1 MTRVV
6 RHPPG
11 RERPR
16 NAPMAT
22 LAPRR
27 AGSWA
32 GRGFA
37 GHWHTLTIRLEAR
50 RGTARPKKWRRGIS
64 YTNVTRAIWLVAL
77 LAVLAW
83 CAEGLYILITSDT
96 TSFEKW
102 RKDNQGFETA
112 MRFVGP
118 VLTASIAAALFL
130 FWWYR
135 WTKRRYLT
143 KAQVDPSRLV
153 PTAGPDTAEIVGR
166 EEIAQ
171 VLAERLRE
179 RDTRR
184 PYLLVGG
191 VGVGKTAVLVR
202 LTELLARQNA
212 VPVPIRLRDAT
223 DGTDLNFERMAR
235 KRFAD
240 EAPRG
245 ILARTKTERVWQ
257 QLLADDKPVVIAD
270 GLEEALLGDGHQQ
283 NRDNIIRRAIERAHQ
298 EKLPLVI
305 ASRPHSPLE
314 STSAAIVELEPLS
327 EEEALRFVGA
337 DVPETD
343 ERRVDWI
350 VETAEVTE
358 SPVYLQ
364 IARELHRHG
373 ALEHDRPDNDPQHMN
388 TRSRDRGTLRLW
400 LLQTWD
406 EALCEG
412 RLREEVALAPQE
424 RRDTLEVVSA
434 LACVGLLQDKLEVGF
449 GELLDSDVHP
459 GPARR
464 AQVRAEHLWAG
475 RRGFDRYGRRGNV
488 FSEWHRQQI
497 WDVLCERLGEEE
509 RRRLL
514 GGNMDQCRAALARF
528 ASNADKLGLVEGFE
542 RRVRFPH
549 SIIQAYFGYRVLS
562 HLGERG
568 AGELVE
574 HALQPPGPSR
584 ELLIAL
590 VLLSRRR
597 AARLRARAGGV
608 RAEAKRE
615 LQELVR
621 RSPVRGHTLA
631 HRLCTAAHRRTDD
644 PKALDLYAAAVEIES
659 VEDDPGLLGGILEK
673 ARRTW
678 ACCKGDQRTVDDAK
692 LRLLKQ
698 LGAALRS
705 VSGRIDTTPLYERL
719 FELGIQE
726 PSYSIRLAAAQEFG
740 TGGNP
745 AFAVIRARAGLNTDP
760 VKEYNDRLGE
770 LKAWKRQEYEK
781 WAVRMA
787 RARAAGTPS
796 RAAASARIGRLQD
809 DRRNLNQEY
818 RKKRVDLFR
827 EFVMRAWMI
836 PMLLG
841 SVDEAHRDEARER
854 LTKWLRHLDPNFTG
868 GVPDLPLALEAALAQ
883 GFKYAANRR
892 KRHPQAYPGGRAD
905 LIRQA
910 ETVLQQSRCW
920 YAQLVLLQALCLWEL
935 PDSVGAHEPFAN
947 GAAGG
952 NGHRDRGRELTR
964 ATDGPSR
971 AMGGATAVQTVERWL
986 SMAGTVNRA
995 PGHLGANGDSSR
1007 RSLHPFVAEAGDLV
1021 ALALETGQP
1030 ERFLWIDEKGVADN
1044 IGARTGNPEGY
1055 RKHSLWIPPSV
1066 GWSTLDARAERLV
1079 ADVLVMLNL
1088 IERDGHPDEV
1098 EERMARA
1105 EQHGMPLPPCI
1116 CTDRSPLRPDLR
1128 AGVSDP
1134 PAPGTTCLPDCK
1146 FQLCPYPPRGCV
1158 PRGEI
1163 REPFCRQQQALL
1175 PGRLRRWLPRG
1186 VRRKTPQWVGMRVGE
1201 LDRFWGAM
1209 AGRTRD

>member
-6 RHPPG
+6 RRPPG
-11 RERPR
+11 KERPR

-32 GRGFA
+32 RRGFV
-37 GHWHTLTIRLEAR
+37 GRWHALTIRLEAR
-50 RGTARPKKWRRGIS
+50 RGTTRPKKWRRWVS
-64 YTNVTRAIWLVAL
+64 YTNVTRAIWVVAAL
-77 LAVLAW
+77 TLLAW
-83 CAEGLYILITSDT
+83 CVEGLYILISQET
-96 TSFEKW
+96 TGFERW
-102 RKDNQGFETA
+102 RKDNQGFETVL
-112 MRFVGP
+112 RFVGP
-118 VLTASIAAALFL
+118 VLTASIAATLFL

-135 WTKRRYLT
+135 WTKRRYLA
-143 KAQVDPSRLV
+143 KARLDPRRLV

-202 LTELLARQNA
+202 LTELLAQQNA

-223 DGTDLNFERMAR
+223 DGTELNFERMAR
-235 KRFAD
+235 RRFTD

-245 ILARTKTERVWQ
+245 ILARGKTERVWQ

-270 GLEEALLGDGHQQ
+270 GLEEALQGDGHQQ
-283 NRDNIIRRAIERAHQ
+283 NRDNIIRRAIERAHE

-314 STSAAIVELEPLS
+314 RTSAAIVELEPLS
-327 EEEALRFVGA
+327 EEEALRFVRAHG
-337 DVPETD
+337 PETD
-343 ERRVDWI
+343 EHRVDWI

-373 ALEHDRPDNDPQHMN
+373 ALESDPPDIDPGRVN
-388 TRSRDRGTLRLW
+388 SRSPDRGSLRLW
-400 LLQTWD
+400 LLETW
-406 EALCEG
+406 AHAVCQG
-412 RLREEVALAPQE
+412 RLREDVALTPQE

-449 GELLDSDVHP
+449 GELLDTDVHP
-459 GPARR
+459 GAARR
-464 AQVRAEHLWAG
+464 AQVRAAHVWTS
-475 RRGFDRYGRRGNV
+475 RRTFDRYGRRGNILT
-488 FSEWHRQQI
+488 EWHRQQI
-497 WDVLCERLGEEE
+497 WDALCERLGEEE
-509 RRRLL
+509 RKRLRE
-514 GGNMDQCRAALARF
+514 GNMDQCRAALARF
-528 ASNADKLGLVEGFE
+528 ARNADKLSLVEGFE

-549 SIIQAYFGYRVLS
+549 SIIQAYYGYRVLD

-568 AGELVE
+568 AGDLVE
-574 HALQPPGPSR
+574 QALQPPGPSR

-597 AARLRARAGGV
+597 AARLRGRGGGV
-608 RAEAKRE
+608 RAEVKKE
-615 LQELVR
+615 IDKLVR
-621 RSPVRGHTLA
+621 QSPVRGHTLA
-631 HRLCTAAHRRTDD
+631 YRLCSAADRRTDD
-644 PKALDLYAAAVEIES
+644 PKALDLYVAAVEIES
-659 VEDDPGLLGGILEK
+659 AEDDPRLLGGIVDRVRGNWAGFK
-673 ARRTW
+673 GDRRTLN
-678 ACCKGDQRTVDDAK
+678 DAK
-692 LRLLKQ
+692 LRLLRQ
-698 LGAALRS
+698 LGAALRG
-705 VSGRIDTTPLYERL
+705 VSDRIDTTPLYEQL
-719 FELGIQE
+719 FEIGVQE

-740 TGGNP
+740 TGGNA
-745 AFAVIRARAGLNTDP
+745 AFAVIRGRVGLHSDP
-760 VKEYNDRLGE
+760 IKEYDDRLGA
-770 LKAWKRQEYEK
+770 LKAWKRQEYEE
-781 WAVRMA
+781 WAERMGL
-787 RARAAGTPS
+787 ARAAAPS
-796 RAAASARIGRLQD
+796 RARSERIARLQH
-809 DRRNLNQEY
+809 DRRTLNGDY
-818 RKKRVDLFR
+818 RRKRVDLFR
-827 EFVMRAWMI
+827 EFVMRAWLV

-854 LTKWLRHLDPNFTG
+854 LTKWLRHLDPKATG
-868 GVPDLPLALEAALAQ
+868 GAPDLPLALEAALAQ

-892 KRHPQAYPGGRAD
+892 IRHPQAYSGGRAD

-920 YAQLVLLQALCLWEL
+920 YAQLILLQALCLWEL
-935 PDSVGAHEPFAN
+935 PDSGRVQEHDEEA
-947 GAAGG
+947 GAA
-952 NGHRDRGRELTR
+952 RDDRDGVREP
-964 ATDGPSR
+964 AQ

-995 PGHLGANGDSSR
+995 PGHAHANGDPPR
-1007 RSLHPFVAEAGDLV
+1007 RALHPFVAEAGDLV

-1044 IGARTGNPEGY
+1044 IGARTGHPEGH

-1066 GWSTLDARAERLV
+1066 GWSTLDARAQRLV

-1088 IERDGHPDEV
+1088 VERDGHPDEV

-1105 EQHGMPLPPCI
+1105 EQPGMSLPPCI
-1116 CTDRSPLRPDLR
+1116 RSDRGPLRPDLR
-1128 AGVSDP
+1128 AGISDP
-1134 PAPGTTCLPDCK
+1134 PAPGASCLPDCK

-1186 VRRKTPQWVGMRVGE
+1186 VRRKTPHWVSMRVRE
-1201 LDRFWGAM
+1201 LDDFWGAM
-1209 AGRTRD
+1209 ARRTRD

>member
-6 RHPPG
+6 RRPPG
-11 RERPR
+11 KERPR

-32 GRGFA
+32 RRVFVGQ
-37 GHWHTLTIRLEAR
+37 WHALTIRLEAR
-50 RGTARPKKWRRGIS
+50 RGTTRPKKWRRWVS
-64 YTNVTRAIWLVAL
+64 YTNVTRAIWLVAA
-77 LAVLAW
+77 LALLAW
-83 CAEGLYILITSDT
+83 CVEGLYILFSQET
-96 TSFEKW
+96 TGFERW
-102 RKDNQGFETA
+102 RKNNQGFETV

-118 VLTASIAAALFL
+118 VLTASIAATLFL

-135 WTKRRYLT
+135 WTKRRYLA
-143 KAQVDPSRLV
+143 KARLDPRRLV

-202 LTELLARQNA
+202 LTELLAQQNA

-223 DGTDLNFERMAR
+223 DGTELNFERMAR
-235 KRFAD
+235 RRFTD

-245 ILARTKTERVWQ
+245 ILARSKTERVWQ

-270 GLEEALLGDGHQQ
+270 GLEEALQGDGHQQ
-283 NRDNIIRRAIERAHQ
+283 NRDNIIRRAIERAHE

-314 STSAAIVELEPLS
+314 RTSAAIVELEPLS
-327 EEEALRFVGA
+327 EEEALRFVRA
-337 DVPETD
+337 HVPETD

-373 ALEHDRPDNDPQHMN
+373 ALENDRPDTDPQRMN
-388 TRSRDRGTLRLW
+388 TRSPDRGTLRLW
-400 LLQTWD
+400 LLETWD
-406 EALCEG
+406 HAVCQG
-412 RLREEVALAPQE
+412 RLREDVALTPQE

-434 LACVGLLQDKLEVGF
+434 LACIGLLQDKLEVGF
-449 GELLDSDVHP
+449 GELLDTDVHP
-459 GPARR
+459 GAARR
-464 AQVRAEHLWAG
+464 AQVRAAHVWAS
-475 RRGFDRYGRRGNV
+475 RRAFDRYGRRGNV
-488 FSEWHRQQI
+488 FTEWHRQQI
-497 WDVLCERLGEEE
+497 WDALCERLGEEE
-509 RRRLL
+509 RRRLRE
-514 GGNMDQCRAALARF
+514 GNLDQCRAALARF
-528 ASNADKLGLVEGFE
+528 VRNADKLSLVEGFE

-549 SIIQAYFGYRVLS
+549 SIIQAYYGYRVLN

-574 HALQPPGPSR
+574 QALQPPGPSR

-597 AARLRARAGGV
+597 AARLRGRRGGGV
-608 RAEAKRE
+608 RAEVKKEIEER
-615 LQELVR
+615 VR
-621 RSPVRGHTLA
+621 QSPVRGHTLA
-631 HRLCTAAHRRTDD
+631 YRLCRAADRRTDD
-644 PKALDLYAAAVEIES
+644 PKALDLYVAAVEIES
-659 VEDDPGLLGGILEK
+659 AEDDPRMLGDIVDRVRGSWAGFK
-673 ARRTW
+673 GDRRTLS
-678 ACCKGDQRTVDDAK
+678 DAK

-698 LGAALRS
+698 LGAALRG
-705 VSGRIDTTPLYERL
+705 VSDRIDTTPLYGQL
-719 FELGIQE
+719 FEIAVRE

-740 TGGNP
+740 AGGNA
-745 AFAVIRARAGLNTDP
+745 AFAVIRGRVGLYSDP
-760 VKEYNDRLGE
+760 IKEYDDRLGA
-770 LKAWKRQEYEK
+770 LKAWKRQEYEE
-781 WAVRMA
+781 WAERMGV
-787 RARAAGTPS
+787 ARAAAPS
-796 RAAASARIGRLQD
+796 RARSERIARLQQ
-809 DRRNLNQEY
+809 DRRTLNRDY
-818 RKKRVDLFR
+818 RRKRVDLFR
-827 EFVMRAWMI
+827 EFVMRAWLI

-854 LTKWLRHLDPNFTG
+854 LTKWLRHLDPKATG

-892 KRHPQAYPGGRAD
+892 IRHPQAYSGGRAD

-920 YAQLVLLQALCLWEL
+920 YSQLILLQALCLWEL
-935 PDSVGAHEPFAN
+935 PDSGRVHEHDEEAGAVRDDRDGAREPAQ
-947 GAAGG
+947 
-952 NGHRDRGRELTR
+952 
-964 ATDGPSR
+964 
-971 AMGGATAVQTVERWL
+971 AMGGATAVQTVGRWL

-995 PGHLGANGDSSR
+995 AGHAHANGDSPR
-1007 RSLHPFVAEAGDLV
+1007 RALHPFVAEAGDLV

-1044 IGARTGNPEGY
+1044 IGARTGHPEGY

-1066 GWSTLDARAERLV
+1066 GWSTLDARAQRLV

-1088 IERDGHPDEV
+1088 VERDGHPDEV

-1105 EQHGMPLPPCI
+1105 EQPGMSLPPCI
-1116 CTDRSPLRPDLR
+1116 RSDRGPLRPDLR
-1128 AGVSDP
+1128 AGISDP
-1134 PAPGTTCLPDCK
+1134 PTPGASCLPDCK

-1186 VRRKTPQWVGMRVGE
+1186 LRRKTPHWVSMRVRE
-1201 LDRFWGAM
+1201 LDDFWGAM
-1209 AGRTRD
+1209 ARRTRD

>member
-6 RHPPG
+6 RRPPG
-11 RERPR
+11 KERPR

-27 AGSWA
+27 AGNWA
-32 GRGFA
+32 KRGFV
-37 GHWHTLTIRLEAR
+37 GRWHALTIRLEAR
-50 RGTARPKKWRRGIS
+50 RGTARPKKWRRWVS
-64 YTNVTRAIWLVAL
+64 YTNVTRAIWLVAA
-77 LAVLAW
+77 LALLAW
-83 CAEGLYILITSDT
+83 CLEGLYILIWQT
-96 TSFEKW
+96 TTDFEQW
-102 RKDNQGFETA
+102 RKGNQGFDTV

-118 VLTASIAAALFL
+118 VLTASIAATLFL

-135 WTKRRYLT
+135 WTKRRYLA
-143 KAQVDPSRLV
+143 KARGDPRRLV
-153 PTAGPDTAEIVGR
+153 PTAGRDTAEIVGR

-171 VLAERLRE
+171 VIAERLRD

-212 VPVPIRLRDAT
+212 VPVAIRLRDAT
-223 DGTDLNFERMAR
+223 DGTELNFERLAR
-235 KRFAD
+235 RRFAD

-245 ILARTKTERVWQ
+245 ILARGKTERVWQ
-257 QLLADDKPVVIAD
+257 QLIADDKPVVIAD
-270 GLEEALLGDGHQQ
+270 GLEEALLDDGHQHS
-283 NRDNIIRRAIERAHQ
+283 RDNIIRRAIERAHE

-327 EEEALRFVGA
+327 EEEALRFLQA
-337 DVPETD
+337 HVPETD

-373 ALEHDRPDNDPQHMN
+373 ALEHDRPGADPQHMN

-400 LLQTWD
+400 LLETWVQ
-406 EALCEG
+406 ALCQG
-412 RLREEVALAPQE
+412 RLREDVALTPQE

-449 GELLDSDVHP
+449 GELLDTDVHP

-464 AQVRAEHLWAG
+464 AQARAEHLWIS
-475 RRGFDRYGRRGNV
+475 RRAFDRYGRRGNV

-497 WDVLCERLGEEE
+497 WDALCDRLGDEE
-509 RRRLL
+509 RKRLRE
-514 GGNMDQCRAALARF
+514 GNMDQCRAALARL
-528 ASNADKLGLVEGFE
+528 ASNADKLAVVEGFE

-549 SIIQAYFGYRVLS
+549 SIVQAYFGYRVLS

-568 AGELVE
+568 AGELAE
-574 HALQPPGPSR
+574 QALQPPGPSR

-597 AARLRARAGGV
+597 AAGLKARGGGV
-608 RAEAKRE
+608 RAEVKRE
-615 LQELVR
+615 IEELVR
-621 RSPVRGHTLA
+621 QSPVRGHTLA
-631 HRLCTAAHRRTDD
+631 HRLCRAADRRTDD
-644 PKALDLYAAAVEIES
+644 SKALDLYAAAVEIES
-659 VEDDPGLLGGILEK
+659 AEDDPRLLGDIVDRVRRSWAGFK
-673 ARRTW
+673 GDRRTL
-678 ACCKGDQRTVDDAK
+678 DDAK

-705 VSGRIDTTPLYERL
+705 VSDRIDTTPLYAQL
-719 FELGIQE
+719 FDIGVQE

-740 TGGNP
+740 TGGNA
-745 AFAVIRARAGLNTDP
+745 AFAVIRGRVGLNSDP
-760 VKEYNDRLGE
+760 IKEYDDRLGE
-770 LKAWKRQEYEK
+770 LKNWKRQEYEK
-781 WAVRMA
+781 WAGQMGV
-787 RARAAGTPS
+787 ARAAAPS
-796 RAAASARIGRLQD
+796 RARSDRIARLQQ
-809 DRRNLNQEY
+809 DRRTLNQDY
-818 RKKRVDLFR
+818 RQKRVALFR
-827 EFVMRAWMI
+827 EFVMRAWLI

-854 LTKWLRHLDPNFTG
+854 LTRWLRHLDPKATG
-868 GVPDLPLALEAALAQ
+868 GAPDLPLALEAALAQ

-892 KRHPQAYPGGRAD
+892 KRHPHAYPGGRAD

-920 YAQLVLLQALCLWEL
+920 YAQLILLQALCLWEL
-935 PDSVGAHEPFAN
+935 PDSASAHEHDEETRTARDDRD
-947 GAAGG
+947 GA
-952 NGHRDRGRELTR
+952 REPAQVL
-964 ATDGPSR
+964 
-971 AMGGATAVQTVERWL
+971 GGATAVQTVERWL

-995 PGHLGANGDSSR
+995 PGRPHADGGPPR
-1007 RSLHPFVAEAGDLV
+1007 RALHPFVAEAGDLV

-1044 IGARTGNPEGY
+1044 IGARTGNPGGY

-1066 GWSTLDARAERLV
+1066 GWSTLDARAQRLV

-1088 IERDGHPDEV
+1088 IDRDGHPDEV

-1105 EQHGMPLPPCI
+1105 EQPGMPLPPCI
-1116 CTDRSPLRPDLR
+1116 RSDRGPLRPDLR
-1128 AGVSDP
+1128 AGIADP
-1134 PAPGTTCLPDCK
+1134 PEPGTTCLPDCT

-1175 PGRLRRWLPRG
+1175 PGRVRRWLPRG
-1186 VRRKTPQWVGMRVGE
+1186 VRRKTPHWVSMRVRE
-1201 LDRFWGAM
+1201 LDDFWGAM
-1209 AGRTRD
+1209 ARRTRD